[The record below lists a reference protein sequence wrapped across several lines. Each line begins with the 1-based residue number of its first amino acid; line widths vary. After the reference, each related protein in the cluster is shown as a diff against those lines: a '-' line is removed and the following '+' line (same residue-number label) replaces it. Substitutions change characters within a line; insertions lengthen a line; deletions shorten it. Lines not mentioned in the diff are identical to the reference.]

1 MMIPAS
7 TTRND
12 ASVNGLRCSRPTF
25 PTMKLSDQ
33 HATMT
38 AIALPNSSGGG
49 RFCAGEVSLTGLGEN
64 LFAHGEFLNQVQ
76 TRREADA
83 GAGEHADGPLRR
95 DFHFGFDDVGFPVAA
110 AGGNVTGKRKIGQRR
125 ERNIVSATDA
135 GFQHPAAPDR
145 YLALLAEVV
154 DAARRRV
161 SAHAPHPRPLPATL
175 DTGLVRRDADR

>member
-83 GAGEHADGPLRR
+83 GAVGHADGPLRR
-95 DFHFGFDDVGFPVAA
+95 DVHFGFDDGGLPVAA
-110 AGGNVTGKRKIGQRR
+110 AGGHRNVERRIWQRS
-125 ERNIVSATDA
+125 ETK
-135 GFQHPAAPDR
+135 
-145 YLALLAEVV
+145 
-154 DAARRRV
+154 
-161 SAHAPHPRPLPATL
+161 
-175 DTGLVRRDADR
+175 

>member
-1 MMIPAS
+1 MMSPAS

-83 GAGEHADGPLRR
+83 GAGGHADGPLRR
-95 DFHFGFDDVGFPVAA
+95 DCDFGCVEVAFPVAEP
-110 AGGNVTGKRKIGQRR
+110 AGTVTG
-125 ERNIVSATDA
+125 T
-135 GFQHPAAPDR
+135 
-145 YLALLAEVV
+145 
-154 DAARRRV
+154 
-161 SAHAPHPRPLPATL
+161 
-175 DTGLVRRDADR
+175 

>member
-12 ASVNGLRCSRPTF
+12 ASARGLRCSRPTF

-38 AIALPNSSGGG
+38 TIALPNCSGGG

-64 LFAHGEFLNQVQ
+64 LFARGEFLNQVQ

-83 GAGEHADGPLRR
+83 GAGGHADGPLRR
-95 DFHFGFDDVGFPVAA
+95 DFHYGVDDVGFPVAA
-110 AGGNVTGKRKIGQRR
+110 AGRNVTGERKIWARR
-125 ERNIVSATDA
+125 ERHN
-135 GFQHPAAPDR
+135 
-145 YLALLAEVV
+145 L
-154 DAARRRV
+154 
-161 SAHAPHPRPLPATL
+161 HA
-175 DTGLVRRDADR
+175 